1 MDPKNLGV
9 MQFAKKFLI
18 LLMLVFIF
26 EGVRMV
32 SAQCDTDNECFSH
45 DECPPA
51 HFCCPGQIAG
61 CADGGGVCARNC
73 A

>member
-1 MDPKNLGV
+1 MGAMKLGV
-9 MQFAKKFLI
+9 MQFEKKFLI
-18 LLMLVFIF
+18 LLMLVVIF
-26 EGVRMV
+26 EGLRMV

-51 HFCCPGQIAG
+51 HFCCPWQIAR
-61 CADGGGVCARNC
+61 CADGGGVCAKNC